1 MGKWTKTKL
10 SRKLPDFTHFL
21 FTVKFWG
28 CLRVGLEKNE
38 KGRRDGKVRETEVAC
53 AQENSWL
60 DGFSCR
66 WSWQRKEHSSCACSG
81 IYELS
86 GFIKTPGLRW
96 LGPSLIPRMRIYINI
111 YISTYLACSVYRGL
125 VGNERSLDDY
135 NNPTSSQGGI
145 SFQGV
150 RSCWSLYRV
159 WLGTSTLFSR
169 RLFIRIYTP
178 RKLPKARD
186 CITWQMTRLDE
197 MQFTRDLTK

>member
-1 MGKWTKTKL
+1 MLRKTAD
-10 SRKLPDFTHFL
+10 SMVFL
-21 FTVKFWG
+21 AG
-28 CLRVGLEKNE
+28 DRGREKNTAA
-38 KGRRDGKVRETEVAC
+38 VPAAVYT
-53 AQENSWL
+53 
-60 DGFSCR
+60 SCR
-66 WSWQRKEHSSCACSG
+66 ASSKLQGSGGLGLLLFLVCAYTS
-81 IYELS
+81 
-86 GFIKTPGLRW
+86 
-96 LGPSLIPRMRIYINI
+96 I

-159 WLGTSTLFSR
+159 WLSTSTLFSR

-186 CITWQMTRLDE
+186 CIT
-197 MQFTRDLTK
+197 